1 MPSLVF
7 LDKDFKYELYLCNGY
22 HDLTQKVLKLNDVAI
37 VSVKGSG
44 YRIHSEYMRKDDAI
58 NIMKNSDL
66 NQRLELL

>member
-37 VSVKGSG
+37 VSAKGSG
-44 YRIHSEYMRKDDAI
+44 YRIHFEYMSKDDAI
-58 NIMKNSDL
+58 NIMRNSDL
-66 NQRLELL
+66 NQRRGLL